1 MKITFQTILVVFLFL
16 VFIAGFFVLL
26 NNNVRTESTKTKSNT
41 KTKTETETET
51 ETETKTEN
59 NCPNLLVRK
68 GNKLSLLNSDAEY
81 NPGKNPLF
89 FNNLEEYKKYVEIQN
104 NNGFFC
110 PVLYLQEENDAQGND
125 VYKMY
130 SNPFEIENG
139 LQSIQLK
146 NHHTDTDNLDTSK
159 EITFNQDFYRPF
171 NSFGQYND
179 EFIDTDTSNKN
190 PMNSNWSGIVEEKC
204 KKSNYSS

>member
-1 MKITFQTILVVFLFL
+1 MKLTFQTILVVFLIL

-26 NNNVRTESTKTKSNT
+26 NNNVQSQSNPKSKTGLKDNS
-41 KTKTETETET
+41 
-51 ETETKTEN
+51 
-59 NCPNLLVRK
+59 CPNLLVRK

-125 VYKMY
+125 IYKMY

-146 NHHTDTDNLDTSK
+146 NHNTDTNDLVPDTSK
-159 EITFNQDFYRPF
+159 EIIFNQDFYRPF

-204 KKSNYSS
+204 KK

>member
-1 MKITFQTILVVFLFL
+1 MKITYQTILVVLLIL

-26 NNNVRTESTKTKSNT
+26 NDGLRTKSKSIASTPNT
-41 KTKTETETET
+41 SG
-51 ETETKTEN
+51 
-59 NCPNLLVRK
+59 CPNLLVRK
-68 GNKLSLLNSDAEY
+68 GNKLSLLNSDVEY

-104 NNGFFC
+104 KNGFFC
-110 PVLYLQEENDAQGND
+110 PVLYVQEENDAQGND

-146 NHHTDTDNLDTSK
+146 THNTDTNIDANIDANTGIDTSK
-159 EITFNQDFYRPF
+159 EIIFNKDLYRPF

-179 EFIDTDTSNKN
+179 EFIDTDNSNKN
-190 PMNSNWSGIVEEKC
+190 PMNSNWNGIVEEKC
-204 KKSNYSS
+204 KK